1 MVIFP
6 TFGENHPPIRG
17 ETVPLYVYLRLYR
30 FISCIITVVSL
41 SLPNLFFVLKICSF
55 TFHFKRSRT

>member
-17 ETVPLYVYLRLYR
+17 ETGPQYVYLRLYR
-30 FISCIITVVSL
+30 FTSCIITVESHSL
-41 SLPNLFFVLKICSF
+41 ANLFLF
-55 TFHFKRSRT
+55 